1 MEVNMKN
8 IEYAYKILAINPIS
22 IERNIEG
29 RKRSEE
35 EKLLFL
41 KERKEH
47 RIQVIKNKMQLP
59 NVSEESVQKYTQE
72 IELIQKA
79 YMKLVNNIKTNALGT
94 SNNKYSKFETI
105 YNKINGIPENA
116 YSIFGTSREICE
128 IRESEETFVELDE
141 AIKKRM
147 EGLLKLAE
155 NSKSLDFRSKQKN
168 ELRKKQIKEAYE
180 LIKDSEARKEYNKI
194 LDIQQQER
202 EENLLRNRYQ
212 IKTYKKFNGKIE
224 YKECH
229 DATKHIYYNQ
239 QNEPVILTNTGVIA
253 YKDFQETSKIDE
265 YEIEKTINDETYRAK
280 IYINLSIF
288 DLSTDKETE
297 QPIVNRAYYDYVI
310 NNLLSVENISIAE
323 KYNNGYMGKIIKNKK
338 GNYEIVLDTKEATI
352 IKEHS
357 KAKNSKKEVEENL
370 EKGDR

>member
-1 MEVNMKN
+1 MKN

-265 YEIEKTINDETYRAK
+265 YEIEKTINDETYRDK